1 MGKNILI
8 TFLIA
13 LILVLLLFGYQSF
26 KAKKS
31 VLQDMQSLSLINE
44 ELSFELDKTRNEKNE
59 LITKTEPIVI
69 KNQEVI
75 NSITENKDIDELTA
89 QVKVQTVTKYD
100 TIKVFARDTILVI
113 KGDTTKVK
121 LFDYED
127 NWLSLSGKITNNTLT
142 IDSLL
147 SKEKFTIELGKE
159 KKHWFSRSKQIA
171 YIKSDNPK
179 TDVSSFKPVVLD
191 ENKKWYEKGSVKFL
205 SGVIL
210 TLIIVSQI

>member
-1 MGKNILI
+1 ME
-8 TFLIA
+8 
-13 LILVLLLFGYQSF
+13 
-26 KAKKS
+26 
-31 VLQDMQSLSLINE
+31 SLSLINE
-44 ELSFELDKTRNEKNE
+44 ELSFELDKTRNERNE

-75 NSITENKDIDELTA
+75 NSITENKDIDDLTA

-121 LFDYED
+121 LFDYKD

-191 ENKKWYEKGSVKFL
+191 ENKKWYEKGSMKFL

>member
-75 NSITENKDIDELTA
+75 NSIIENKDIDELTA